1 MNCNQSTCRTTQ
13 QAQTVCFRVLD
24 QDGCP
29 VCGALFELA
38 TESEN
43 GNGPFK
49 LALSDKNGCVNF
61 CGVLPGDYLLT
72 LVRPPYGYE
81 AVDVDDDNGDY
92 PESYPVHV
100 TNKCVRINNLPPKCF
115 VTAVEK
121 VEIQPEGLQPPTVND
136 VTVDTVTISGYDAD
150 VCCCIEIRF
159 PCCRCIT
166 TKVLRDGTWIANVP
180 SNVKLTEGDEI
191 DVVQCCQGRRSRR
204 AVVTVGNGNGGNGG
218 DIIGLIGIG
227 DGTCH
232 YDGHYSD
239 IVML

>member
-1 MNCNQSTCRTTQ
+1 MNCNQSTCRTN

-38 TESEN
+38 IEN
-43 GNGPFK
+43 EEGNGPFK

-81 AVDVDDDNGDY
+81 SEADEENGEY

-100 TNKCVRINNLPPKCF
+100 TNRCVRINNLPPKCF
-115 VTAVEK
+115 VTALQKTQLV
-121 VEIQPEGLQPPTVND
+121 PEGLQPPTVNEVD
-136 VTVDTVTISGYDAD
+136 VGALTISGYDAD
-150 VCCCIEIRF
+150 PCCSIEIRF

-180 SNVKLTEGDEI
+180 CNVKLAEDDEI

-204 AVVTVGNGNGGNGG
+204 AVVTVGGG
-218 DIIGLIGIG
+218 I
-227 DGTCH
+227 
-232 YDGHYSD
+232 SD
-239 IVML
+239 IDIAGANASAEICPYDELYQGVMIV